1 MGRRKRFGFRLR
13 FGLRFFFGYADIG
26 FFRLGNYGF
35 DFWFFRFFD
44 YGFGFD
50 FFLLGRFDRFGR
62 FGLCLLLF
70 RFGRGSGFGF
80 AASAAT
86 KSTNSMS
93 WIVGGKER
101 GFKNISSANN
111 ATCIRVTNPNME
123 KVSRRSFFIGAVY

>member
-1 MGRRKRFGFRLR
+1 MGRRKRFGFRFR
-13 FGLRFFFGYADIG
+13 FGPGFRFWLGFRFFFGYADIG

-70 RFGRGSGFGF
+70 QLGRRSGFGF

-86 KSTNSMS
+86 GQAKPAQIDKFHVLDCR
-93 WIVGGKER
+93 W
-101 GFKNISSANN
+101 
-111 ATCIRVTNPNME
+111 
-123 KVSRRSFFIGAVY
+123 